1 MKKIQAWSLT
11 LVFNAMVEVNKITN
25 RNPRKEHV
33 DFSTMK
39 NSKIRRNRPK
49 MEKEIERLKKK
60 IIHHKKIIESLK
72 KCIEMD
78 QELSNIQKMNVANE
92 EKMITLWE
100 SRLNEWRLKNGQ
112 QKTK

>member
-11 LVFNAMVEVNKITN
+11 LVFIAMAEVKKKTYGN
-25 RNPRKEHV
+25 RRNERI
-33 DFSTMK
+33 DISTMK
-39 NSKIRRNRPK
+39 NSKVRRNRPK
-49 MEKEIERLKKK
+49 MENEKDRIEKK
-60 IIHHKKIIESLK
+60 IKQHKKIIESLK
-72 KCIEMD
+72 KCIETD